1 MLAQLKLNNQ
11 HTSGKVGY
19 GNEPKQPSSGDSKEG
34 VITSILMAVNIV
46 WTKKTQWSQLKSF

>member
-11 HTSGKVGY
+11 HTSVKVGY
-19 GNEPKQPSSGDSKEG
+19 GNKPKQPSSGDSKEG

-46 WTKKTQWSQLKSF
+46 

>member
-1 MLAQLKLNNQ
+1 MSAKLKLNNQ

-19 GNEPKQPSSGDSKEG
+19 GHEPKQPSSGDSNEG

-46 WTKKTQWSQLKSF
+46 